1 MMAGDSQLVVPP
13 SFIALF
19 LEPHR
24 TRPTQSREVITARY
38 EFCEDLATL
47 LTEHAADIQSSLHVT
62 EDDVLQRVY
71 RGLRVPDSGVDAK
84 EAQWVVNRLA
94 ELLSWPLPGD
104 MPPD

>member
-62 EDDVLQRVY
+62 EDGVLQRVY

-94 ELLSWPLPGD
+94 ELLGWPLPGD

>member
-71 RGLRVPDSGVDAK
+71 RGLRGPDSGVDAK

-94 ELLSWPLPGD
+94 ELLGWPLPGD

>member
-94 ELLSWPLPGD
+94 ELLGWPLPAD